1 MIQNLIAG
9 LKVLLVKFPYILN
22 FLNLNF
28 HPWLNDDN
36 GSEEHGMA
44 RVF

>member
-1 MIQNLIAG
+1 MTQNLIAG
-9 LKVLLVKFPYILN
+9 LKVLLVKFPYT
-22 FLNLNF
+22 LNF
-28 HPWLNDDN
+28 HPWLNDDD